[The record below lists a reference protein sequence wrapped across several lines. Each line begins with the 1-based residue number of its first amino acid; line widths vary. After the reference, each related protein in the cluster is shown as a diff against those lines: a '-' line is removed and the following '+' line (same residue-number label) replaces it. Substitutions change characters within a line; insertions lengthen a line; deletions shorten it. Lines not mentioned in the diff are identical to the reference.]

1 MKLAYEVLNI
11 LLNKYEKSSQSKGNI
26 CNRRILLNLDKE
38 FIQYRNSDYDE
49 KQECNRTFI
58 KFKEQNIIDFEW
70 EKQRVGMIV
79 EKVWL
84 DKEHIRDAYT
94 AANREYVGD
103 VIQER
108 IDIIKKYISS
118 IKTDWILDFLN
129 YYLDYICSKRKT
141 KDLFSKD
148 MSYIE
153 DVLIVF
159 DNIDKLKE
167 PIPVRVFSLKCYKY
181 SKTFENKYQNCVL
194 SIIKKYEYTIK
205 NSLAND
211 PELEISNNEIL
222 SQVNILAKP
231 EIFEFSGNCDILTL
245 KGTVNSS
252 VFTSGMVLNNYFV
265 DCIENI
271 KFNNITNI
279 IFIENRTNYYEYI
292 LNKKENE
299 FVVFNGGFY
308 SPQKA
313 KFFRKIIEAVDD
325 NINVYF
331 WGDIDLGGFNM
342 YVRLKENII
351 QNLKPLN
358 MGLNEYR
365 KYLYSGLNK
374 EDKYLNVLK
383 KLLDNDKYAIF
394 YDVINDIILNKKTI
408 EQESFLV

>member
-1 MKLAYEVLNI
+1 MKLAYEILNI

-49 KQECNRTFI
+49 KQECNRTLI

-79 EKVWL
+79 EEVWL
-84 DKEHIRDAYT
+84 DKDHIRDAYT

-108 IDIIKKYISS
+108 IDIIKKYMSS

-129 YYLDYICSKRKT
+129 YYLDYICNKRKT

-153 DVLIVF
+153 DVLIAF

-167 PIPVRVFSLKCYKY
+167 TIPVRVFSLKCYKY

-194 SIIKKYEYTIK
+194 SIIKKYEYTVK
-205 NSLAND
+205 DLLAND

-245 KGTVNSS
+245 NGIVNSS
-252 VFTSGMVLNNYFV
+252 IFTSGMVLNNYFV

-271 KFNNITNI
+271 KLHNVTDI

-351 QNLKPLN
+351 PNLKPLN

>member
-1 MKLAYEVLNI
+1 MKLAYEILNI

-26 CNRRILLNLDKE
+26 CNRRILLKLDEK
-38 FIQYRNSDYDE
+38 FGKYRKLDYDE
-49 KQECNRTFI
+49 MEECNNTLIHFT
-58 KFKEQNIIDFEW
+58 KQHLIDFEW

-84 DKEHIRDAYT
+84 DKDHIRDAY
-94 AANREYVGD
+94 AVANREYVGD

-108 IDIIKKYISS
+108 IDIIEKYISS

-153 DVLIVF
+153 DVLIAF

-194 SIIKKYEYTIK
+194 SIIKKYEYTVK
-205 NSLAND
+205 DLLDND

-245 KGTVNSS
+245 NGTVNSS

-271 KFNNITNI
+271 KFNNITDI

-325 NINVYF
+325 NMNVYF

-351 QNLKPLN
+351 PNLKPLN

-383 KLLDNDKYAIF
+383 KRLDNDKYAIF